1 MTDFDPKALLVA
13 LDGGG
18 GRFVVIGGM
27 AVAAH
32 GFIRATEDLDLVP
45 EPSPANLAAI
55 GNVLVRLDAT
65 LPTSGGRRFATRDL
79 APGVNVTLDTSLG
92 GVDVVQRAPG
102 LPAYRELDEAA
113 APADLDGVEVRVC
126 SLAHLRAMKA
136 AAGRPIDLADLDAL
150 PQS

>member
-1 MTDFDPKALLVA
+1 VTEFDPRALLVA
-13 LDGGG
+13 LDAAG

-55 GNVLVRLDAT
+55 GNVLVGLDAT
-65 LPTSGGRRFATRDL
+65 LPTSGGRQFASRDL
-79 APGVNVTLDTSLG
+79 APGVNVTLATSLG

-113 APADLDGVEVRVC
+113 APTDIDGVAVRVC
-126 SLAHLRAMKA
+126 SLAHLRAMKR
-136 AAGRPIDLADLDAL
+136 AAGRPIDVADLDAL
-150 PQS
+150 PE

>member
-1 MTDFDPKALLVA
+1 VTGFDPRALLAA
-13 LDGGG
+13 LDAGG

-45 EPSPANLAAI
+45 EPSPVNLAAI

-65 LPTSGGRRFATRDL
+65 LPTSSGRRFASRDL
-79 APGVNVTLDTSLG
+79 ATGVNVTLDTSLG

-113 APADLDGVEVRVC
+113 APTDIDGVAVLVC
-126 SLAHLRAMKA
+126 SLAHLRAMKR
-136 AAGRPIDLADLDAL
+136 AAGRPIDVADLDSL
-150 PQS
+150 PE